1 METTCALYLPADRLA
16 EVIAKHPALAVA
28 IVQMQ
33 HTRLA
38 QARDRDVNQSA
49 KTVVQRVATVL
60 LRLDAKLGDLRP
72 DGSSLLQVRLR
83 RDDIAG
89 MAGTTLESTSRAMSQ
104 MKKDGLIDSGRE
116 WVSIID
122 AQALERIVDG
132 E

>member
-1 METTCALYLPADRLA
+1 
-16 EVIAKHPALAVA
+16 
-28 IVQMQ
+28 MQ